1 MTSTS
6 RAVDPVGTAAT
17 RATYAAFIATGFAF
31 ASWAARI
38 PQVRDRLSLEP
49 SQLGLVLLAIAAG
62 SLIALPASGALVA
75 RFGSRA
81 VVAWMS
87 RTTAAGLVIVGV
99 GFLFGVWPLA
109 LGLFVFGFA
118 QGTWDVAMNVQGALV
133 EQQIGRAIMPRFH
146 AGWSVGT
153 VAGALSGA
161 AMVALGVG
169 VTVHLVLVAAVVGAF
184 VPVAVRQ
191 FLADPR
197 HTDDPAVDGEPA
209 AGRALRAWRE
219 PRTLLIGVFVL
230 AFAFA
235 EGTGN
240 DWTSIALIDG
250 YATSAFVGT
259 LGFATFLTAMTA
271 GRWFGPVW
279 LDRYGRVLVVRW
291 MSVVSL
297 LGVLLFVFGHVL
309 WLALLGSV
317 LWGFGLSLGFPVGMS
332 AGADE
337 PRMAA
342 PRVSVVASIGYCAFL
357 AGPPVVG
364 FLGDHVTVLRSVSAV
379 AVLLALA
386 ILLAGNVAPLGA
398 AEDPD

>member
-1 MTSTS
+1 
-6 RAVDPVGTAAT
+6 
-17 RATYAAFIATGFAF
+17 
-31 ASWAARI
+31 
-38 PQVRDRLSLEP
+38 
-49 SQLGLVLLAIAAG
+49 
-62 SLIALPASGALVA
+62 
-75 RFGSRA
+75 
-81 VVAWMS
+81 MS
-87 RTTAAGLVIVGV
+87 RTTAAGLVFVGV

-184 VPVAVRQ
+184 VPVAVRR

-250 YATSAFVGT
+250 YATAAFVGT

>member
-1 MTSTS
+1 M
-6 RAVDPVGTAAT
+6 
-17 RATYAAFIATGFAF
+17 
-31 ASWAARI
+31 
-38 PQVRDRLSLEP
+38 
-49 SQLGLVLLAIAAG
+49 LLAIAAG
-62 SLIALPASGALVA
+62 SLIALPASGSLVA

-99 GFLFGVWPLA
+99 GYLFGVWPLA

-169 VTVHLVLVAAVVGAF
+169 VTVHLIVVAAVVAVL
-184 VPVAVRQ
+184 VPVAVRR
-191 FLADPR
+191 FLTDPT
-197 HTDDPAVDGEPA
+197 HTDVAST
-209 AGRALRAWRE
+209 AGGASGGALRAWRE

-279 LDRYGRVLVVRW
+279 LDRYGRVVVVRW

-297 LGVLLFVFGHVL
+297 IGVLLFVFGQVL
-309 WLALLGSV
+309 WLALLGAV

-342 PRVSVVASIGYCAFL
+342 ARVSVVASVGYCAFL
-357 AGPPVVG
+357 AGPPLVG

-379 AVLLALA
+379 AVLLTLA
-386 ILLAGNVAPLGA
+386 ILLAGNVAPA
-398 AEDPD
+398 ASTSDRD